1 MRVNRS
7 DSILPIRLLRDA
19 VLILIIIVFISIAV
33 NFFRNREAETVVAL
47 MAEAH
52 SSKEFKGVFIRD
64 EEVLTYSGDGV
75 LSYNVA
81 DGGKLGINTVIA
93 QVYPTDEQIS
103 VNREKAGLTRR
114 LEILK
119 KIQNPGTL
127 QSAQPASLS
136 ANIEESYRSLIYCRD
151 MKNYPELKNLMDD
164 LIVDMSTYQIITG
177 EVTDF
182 SKQISDIND
191 ELAQLEV
198 SSVKPKEQIKS
209 SRSAYF
215 ASYADGYEFELGPDS
230 INTISIRE
238 IEKITDRRS
247 TDKTVVGKL
256 IDGYG
261 WYLAGVIDNSKKE
274 YNIGESVKLR
284 FDSGS
289 DTYDAVI
296 KNIRDEGDPARS
308 IFIIECSAF
317 NYDLVQHRTETAEL
331 IKNDVQG
338 LKVPRDAIRFADV
351 TETVTD
357 PESGEVSEKTVNCKG
372 VYIMKGEQVEFK
384 KIDVKFE
391 GSNYVLSKTHDNDK
405 SYLAL
410 YDNILIEGVEAD
422 EE

>member
-1 MRVNRS
+1 M
-7 DSILPIRLLRDA
+7 
-19 VLILIIIVFISIAV
+19 
-33 NFFRNREAETVVAL
+33 
-47 MAEAH
+47 
-52 SSKEFKGVFIRD
+52 
-64 EEVLTYSGDGV
+64 
-75 LSYNVA
+75 
-81 DGGKLGINTVIA
+81 
-93 QVYPTDEQIS
+93 
-103 VNREKAGLTRR
+103 
-114 LEILK
+114 
-119 KIQNPGTL
+119 
-127 QSAQPASLS
+127 
-136 ANIEESYRSLIYCRD
+136 
-151 MKNYPELKNLMDD
+151 
-164 LIVDMSTYQIITG
+164 
-177 EVTDF
+177 
-182 SKQISDIND
+182 
-191 ELAQLEV
+191 
-198 SSVKPKEQIKS
+198 
-209 SRSAYF
+209 
-215 ASYADGYEFELGPDS
+215 
-230 INTISIRE
+230 
-238 IEKITDRRS
+238 
-247 TDKTVVGKL
+247 VGKL

>member
-33 NFFRNREAETVVAL
+33 NFFRSREAETTVAL

-52 SSKEFKGVFIRD
+52 SSREFKGVFIRD

-93 QVYPTDEQIS
+93 QVYPTDEQLS
-103 VNREKAGLTRR
+103 VNREKSRLARR
-114 LEILK
+114 LDILK

-127 QSAQPASLS
+127 QSAQPAGLS
-136 ANIEESYRSLIYCRD
+136 ESIEESYRSLMYSRD
-151 MKNYPELKNLMDD
+151 MKDYSQLRSYMED
-164 LIVDMSTYQIITG
+164 LVVDMSTYQIITG
-177 EVTDF
+177 DVKDF
-182 SKQISDIND
+182 SDQISAINE

-198 SSVKPKEQIKS
+198 NSVKPKESIKS
-209 SRSAYF
+209 PRSAYF
-215 ASYADGYEFELGPDS
+215 VSYADGYEFELGPDS

-247 TDKTVVGKL
+247 SDKTVVGKL
-256 IDGYG
+256 IEGYG

-274 YNIGESVKLR
+274 YNTGEAVELR
-284 FDSGS
+284 FDSDS

-296 KNIRDEGDPARS
+296 KDIRDEGDPARS
-308 IFIIECSAF
+308 IFIIQCSEF

-331 IKNDVQG
+331 IKGDFRG
-338 LKVPRDAIRFADV
+338 LKVPREAIRFADV

-357 PESGEVSEKTVNCKG
+357 PESGESSEKTVNCKG

-384 KIDVKFE
+384 KIDVQFE
-391 GSNYVLSKTHDNDK
+391 GSNYVLSKPHDNDK